1 MSDQTNGGAAAVR
14 SMTGFAQV
22 RRQTALGELSV
33 SLRTVNHRGLDLHFH
48 LGTEFLQFESAM
60 RAMLKERIGRGHV
73 EIRTSL
79 TRLAG
84 TASLGYNSE
93 VLKGYVAAFRAA
105 AKELELD
112 GKPDLNVLLGLP
124 GVTGNGSNGFDSKA
138 LDAAFQALLLE
149 AVAECI
155 DALNAVR
162 EREGNELRKA
172 LLSELTQIEQAR
184 AEIAGLRD
192 QAAPY
197 MLARLR
203 EKLTELLSG
212 ANITEARLAEE
223 AAILADR
230 SDVEEE
236 LTRLAIH
243 TQELRRIV
251 EAGGAV
257 GKPLDFLLQEMNRET
272 NTTLSKSSGAGEP
285 ALKITNLGL
294 GAKASIERIREQALN
309 LE

>member
-1 MSDQTNGGAAAVR
+1 
-14 SMTGFAQV
+14 
-22 RRQTALGELSV
+22 
-33 SLRTVNHRGLDLHFH
+33 LHFH
-48 LGTEFLQFESAM
+48 LGNEFLQFESAM
-60 RAMLKERIGRGHV
+60 RGMLKERVGRGHV
-73 EIRTSL
+73 EIRTSI
-79 TRLAG
+79 TRVAG
-84 TASLGYNSE
+84 TAGLGYNSE
-93 VLKGYVAAFRAA
+93 VLKGYVVAFRSAA
-105 AKELELD
+105 AELGLD
-112 GKPDLNVLLGLP
+112 GKPDLNVLLTLP
-124 GVTGNGSNGFDSKA
+124 GVTGNGTSFDGKV
-138 LDAAFQALLLE
+138 LDTTFQPVLMEAF
-149 AVAECI
+149 AECV
-155 DALNAVR
+155 DGLNAVR

-172 LLSELTQIEQAR
+172 LLAELTQIEQAR

-294 GAKASIERIREQALN
+294 GIKANIERIREQALN

>member
-1 MSDQTNGGAAAVR
+1 MSNQTNGNAAVR

-22 RRQTALGELSV
+22 RRQTDSGELSI
-33 SLRTVNHRGLDLHFH
+33 SLRSVNHRGLDLHFH

-73 EIRTSL
+73 EIRASF
-79 TRLAG
+79 TRAIG
-84 TASLGYNSE
+84 ANTLGYNAE

-105 AKELELD
+105 AAELQLD
-112 GKPDLNVLLGLP
+112 GKPDLNVLLSIP
-124 GVTGNGSNGFDSKA
+124 GVTGNGANEA
-138 LDAAFQALLLE
+138 RPLDATFQPFLIEALG
-149 AVAECI
+149 ECI
-155 DALNAVR
+155 DSLNAVR

-172 LLSELTQIEQAR
+172 LLSELAQIEQAR
-184 AEIAGLRD
+184 TEIVGLRD
-192 QAAPY
+192 QAAPF
-197 MLARLR
+197 LVERLR
-203 EKLTELLSG
+203 EKLTELLKGST
-212 ANITEARLAEE
+212 ITEARLVEE

-236 LTRLAIH
+236 LTRLAVH

-251 EAGGAV
+251 ETGGPV
-257 GKPLDFLLQEMNRET
+257 GKPLDFLLQELNRET

-294 GAKASIERIREQALN
+294 GLKANIERIREQALN

>member
-1 MSDQTNGGAAAVR
+1 MSNSLNGNAAVR

-22 RRQTALGELSV
+22 RRPTELGELSV
-33 SLRTVNHRGLDLHFH
+33 SLRSVNHRGLDLHFH
-48 LGTEFLQFESAM
+48 LGNEFLQFESAM
-60 RAMLKERIGRGHV
+60 RGMLKERIGRGHV

-79 TRLAG
+79 QRVAG
-84 TASLGYNSE
+84 ANSLGYSSE
-93 VLKGYVAAFRAA
+93 VLKSYVAAFRAA
-105 AKELELD
+105 AEELHLD
-112 GKPDLNVLLGLP
+112 SKPDLNVLLTMP
-124 GVTGNGSNGFDSKA
+124 GVAGIGNNGGDSKSLDSTFEPILLAA
-138 LDAAFQALLLE
+138 LG
-149 AVAECI
+149 ECI
-155 DALNAVR
+155 DGLNAVR

-172 LLSELTQIEQAR
+172 LICELLQIEQAR
-184 AEIAGLRD
+184 TEISGLRE
-192 QAAPY
+192 QAMPA
-197 MLARLR
+197 MLQRLR
-203 EKLTELLSG
+203 EKLSELLNG
-212 ANITEARLAEE
+212 AGITEARLAEE

-294 GAKASIERIREQALN
+294 GVKANIERIREQALN